1 MKENLLKHKNFI
13 PILFL
18 LLCSI
23 WTIYQV
29 LFLKHVQNGVI
40 YNRIFSVSN
49 YIAFVILIADLIV
62 YFKYRNHFKIVVILT
77 IIIGLLGISNYHANT
92 YSFNFIFIFIS
103 FEPSI
108 FLIGIYYLIVNYKYV
123 QLKLFGEKVPE
134 ELAAPDLEK
143 IQEFKLKYINKT
155 NEELD
160 ELLNDKRFNK
170 EAKIA
175 ASELLKE
182 RITQNH
188 TANIN

>member
-29 LFLKHVQNGVI
+29 LFTKYEHNGFLYDRV
-40 YNRIFSVSN
+40 FSVSN

-62 YFKYRNHFKIVVILT
+62 YFKYRNHFKSVVILT
-77 IIIGLLGISNYHANT
+77 IIIGLLGISNYHANSYGFT
-92 YSFNFIFIFIS
+92 FIFIS
-103 FEPSI
+103 FEPTI
-108 FLIGIYYLIVNYKYV
+108 FVIGIYYLIVNYKYV
-123 QLKLFGEKVPE
+123 QQKLFGEQVPE
-134 ELAAPDLEK
+134 ELATPDFEK
-143 IQEFKLKYINKT
+143 AQEFKIKYLNKT
-155 NEELD
+155 NEELI
-160 ELLNDKRFNK
+160 ELINDKRFVK

-182 RITQNH
+182 RNSQSP
-188 TANIN
+188 TANIS